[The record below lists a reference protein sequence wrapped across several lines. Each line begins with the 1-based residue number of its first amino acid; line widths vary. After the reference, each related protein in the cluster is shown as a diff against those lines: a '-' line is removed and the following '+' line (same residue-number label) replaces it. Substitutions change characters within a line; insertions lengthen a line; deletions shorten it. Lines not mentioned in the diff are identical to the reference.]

1 MSKKLAVFMAIIC
14 AGLIAFVVWFRYGS
28 DKTGPEIRCNN
39 ENLVYR
45 DGMSD
50 AELLEGVTAYDE
62 KDGDVTASLTVESA
76 YPVENGQVVVIY
88 VAKDNSNN
96 IAKAKMFY
104 FYDQEA
110 SQGNV
115 ENDGNPDQGIDG
127 GGQDQAPG
135 ADTPETTPDAGSIG
149 EGDTE
154 TVSDENTPSSEAD
167 AAFSEGE
174 QRRQEQEKIAEEMPA
189 GCPRIYLTDYLVKV
203 PVGTTVD
210 RLSYVK
216 EITDDSDNV
225 YDLWT
230 KIQIMGTLDT
240 MIAGTYECTYYVVD
254 SQGNTSNQAVLQ
266 FVVE

>member
-1 MSKKLAVFMAIIC
+1 MSKKLAVFMTIIC
-14 AGLIAFVVWFRYGS
+14 IGLIAFVVWFRYGS
-28 DKTGPEIRCNN
+28 DKTGPEIQCNN
-39 ENLVYR
+39 ENLVYH

-62 KDGDVTASLTVESA
+62 KDGDVSASLTVESS
-76 YPVENGQVVVIY
+76 YPVENGQVVVVY
-88 VAKDNSNN
+88 VAKDNANN
-96 IAKAKMFY
+96 IAKAKVFY
-104 FYDQEA
+104 TYDQEA
-110 SQGNV
+110 SQ
-115 ENDGNPDQGIDG
+115 ENPDQGMDENSG
-127 GGQDQAPG
+127 EL
-135 ADTPETTPDAGSIG
+135 ETDPSGEVQDAGSVETG
-149 EGDTE
+149 STE
-154 TVSDENTPSSEAD
+154 TLPEAD
-167 AAFSEGE
+167 ASSMPESTSAEAE
-174 QRRQEQEKIAEEMPA
+174 QRRQEQEGIAEQMPV
-189 GCPRIYLTDYLVKV
+189 GSPRIYLTDYLVKI

-240 MIAGTYECTYYVVD
+240 LTAGTYECTYYVVD

>member
-14 AGLIAFVVWFRYGS
+14 AGLVVFVVWFRYGS
-28 DKTGPEIRCNN
+28 DKKGPEIKCDN
-39 ENLVYR
+39 ESMVYH
-45 DGMSD
+45 DGMSN
-50 AELLEGVTAYDE
+50 AELLAGVTAYDE
-62 KDGDVTASLTVESA
+62 KDGDVTASLAVESA
-76 YPVENGQVVVIY
+76 YPVENGKVVVVY
-88 VAKDNSNN
+88 VAKDSSNN

-104 FYDQEA
+104 SYDQEA
-110 SQGNV
+110 SAEDSGG
-115 ENDGNPDQGIDG
+115 EGNPAQEANGDMPASGTDVLDEAGDSAAG
-127 GGQDQAPG
+127 GEDI
-135 ADTPETTPDAGSIG
+135 GS
-149 EGDTE
+149 
-154 TVSDENTPSSEAD
+154 SSELPAPSEQGD
-167 AAFSEGE
+167 AASAEGE
-174 QRRQEQEKIAEEMPA
+174 QRRQEQEEIAAKMPA
-189 GCPRIYLTDYLVKV
+189 GAPRIYLTDYLVKI

-240 MIAGTYECTYYVVD
+240 LTAGTYECTYYVVD